1 MDYPL
6 SRFPHS
12 RTDRQG
18 IQSVSVMRHGS
29 LAMLHSGKL
38 SSVLNKN
45 KSSNSRHFGGSLNI
59 GILPFSG
66 PRLAPG

>member
-1 MDYPL
+1 MQDL
-6 SRFPHS
+6 
-12 RTDRQG
+12 RT
-18 IQSVSVMRHGS
+18 ICVMRLGVV
-29 LAMLHSGKL
+29 AMLHNGKL